1 MLRWKWKCGVEGG
14 KRRKGTERERLIK
27 ASFQRDF
34 VVAMGWRRA
43 DAGSFRFGE
52 NELLVLF

>member
-1 MLRWKWKCGVEGG
+1 VLLKGG